1 MPWFSKNPDGA
12 GGGTMWE
19 GGFSNYGSV
28 PRSHLDHLDMQYL
41 ENNIYMLRCLRAEKL
56 FWAGKTAESKIAQS
70 IYALSAE
77 PLFAILFCVGFFGAT
92 QDIFQRNQ
100 KSTPGQTKPKKAQRT
115 TEKKKEIKES
125 KQQLGSHRLRPVFW
139 KLLQPALPVILY
151 PYLQYNLLFSCYSP
165 PEQRQIIMLNCD
177 KLYGG
182 FEMWASTHKG
192 VGQDHLNPFHL
203 WLNIV
208 G

>member
-100 KSTPGQTKPKKAQRT
+100 KKHTRTNQTKKSPKDNR
-115 TEKKKEIKES
+115 KKKGNKR
-125 KQQLGSHRLRPVFW
+125 K
-139 KLLQPALPVILY
+139 
-151 PYLQYNLLFSCYSP
+151 
-165 PEQRQIIMLNCD
+165 
-177 KLYGG
+177 
-182 FEMWASTHKG
+182 
-192 VGQDHLNPFHL
+192 
-203 WLNIV
+203 
-208 G
+208 